1 MKREKIKTVEDLRVL
16 SAESTRP
23 KTSSKGLKKM
33 SNEELKTSIA
43 EKLKSVDVSM
53 LRDGL
58 QFSNKKDPKTFY
70 IKMKD
75 GNLVSVVEFVRM
87 KMYLSKTDG

>member
-1 MKREKIKTVEDLRVL
+1 
-16 SAESTRP
+16 
-23 KTSSKGLKKM
+23 
-33 SNEELKTSIA
+33 
-43 EKLKSVDVSM
+43 M